1 MITKTVNDRKGKIE
15 QVLVQA
21 QNQGDSQGDAMA
33 WQRLCR
39 ELEFMTAPE
48 AKSPR
53 YNNLLRAICA
63 AATNEQS

>member
-1 MITKTVNDRKGKIE
+1 MNAKDRKDQIE

-21 QNQGDSQGDAMA
+21 KRNIGTVEADLA

-39 ELEFMTAPE
+39 ELENMTHPE
-48 AKSPR
+48 AKPPR
-53 YNNLLRAICA
+53 FKGLLNVIWV